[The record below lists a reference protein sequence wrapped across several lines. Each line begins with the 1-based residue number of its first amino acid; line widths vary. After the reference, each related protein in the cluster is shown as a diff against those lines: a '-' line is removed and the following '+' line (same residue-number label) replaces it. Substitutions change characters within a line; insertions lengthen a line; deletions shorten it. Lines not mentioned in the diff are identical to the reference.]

1 MHSVSVQCALQS
13 VCLSRS
19 AVGSTVDIS
28 HTCSPPMTRHAL
40 LKAGGIPLLLGL
52 LAANPLA
59 LKVEQPRVAAHL
71 AGTLLNMVAGD
82 GDSTAAKHM
91 FVKAGGMEIGCKVR
105 VCCAH
110 AML

>member
-1 MHSVSVQCALQS
+1 
-13 VCLSRS
+13 
-19 AVGSTVDIS
+19 
-28 HTCSPPMTRHAL
+28 MTRHAL